1 MFPALRPRA
10 AAAASMRSVSW
21 RIFNTKTFTVQRRDE
36 WEEVGQVGVADQ
48 FLTANFTQ
56 IIFYSRYNSSST
68 NDNDNGN
75 NNWIF
80 FCHSNVYCVQIFAAI
95 SILRAVM
102 EGTNLTSCNLE
113 VERLNPL

>member
-1 MFPALRPRA
+1 M
-10 AAAASMRSVSW
+10 VSW
-21 RIFNTKTFTVQRRDE
+21 SRVPR
-36 WEEVGQVGVADQ
+36 
-48 FLTANFTQ
+48 
-56 IIFYSRYNSSST
+56 FYSIKMFRK
-68 NDNDNGN
+68 NGQTAQKILVTLPEFWIWIR